1 VAISRLNRVK
11 VNQFTIILSGLVLL
25 TASCLVFLFIIKN
38 VYGNFNISE
47 ILPTSENLNHSL
59 SGKNYTVAILYSKY
73 TENLLP
79 QGNTWLNDNINTW
92 KTFLRSSK
100 VNYEV
105 INDQAIETGKHFKY
119 KILILPGSKSL
130 SDKEVS
136 QIKKYIEKG
145 GSVFAT
151 SGTCSYSD
159 NGKWRGWDFFSE
171 VFGLRFTKEIT
182 PEEFAKVHTL
192 RGGLP
197 LTAGIP
203 AGYQLKIATWD
214 RPMSC
219 EVLEPRTTQASFWY
233 NFKNE
238 GGLVREEIKKTAGI
252 AYGKYGNGRFV
263 WMGFELNS
271 VIGQQ
276 EDYIYFDRLFQ
287 NSLSWLT
294 YSPTAIIHDWPG
306 TYEAAAVITPALI
319 NNVNNI
325 YNLLP
330 ILKSEGVPATFFV
343 DPSLSEEYRSVL
355 DNLKYYGEV
364 GGIVDLGYMASVN
377 DTINKLLDYNTQF
390 IHVKQA
396 KYNFSKVSRLANN
409 GIIPLYGLYNE
420 NSLRAVINSGY
431 DYIFTDSL
439 TDRSVPKTVI
449 RGENK
454 IVSFTKTARDDYE
467 IIRNYGL
474 TNNDFQLY
482 TYEEDVDRLL
492 FERGLYILKLHT
504 DYQCQSQY
512 VDVIRNLIQYLK
524 SKKVWITSASAI
536 KNWWLSKSN
545 LEISTDARG
554 TRRIAVEISNPGN
567 EYVHDVIIQINLN
580 KDVKNLQISSD
591 IFGTKIPA
599 YTFDRKNQI
608 LTFTLKR
615 VAPGDSYSY
624 FIDFDNI
631 SIL

>member
-1 VAISRLNRVK
+1 MAISRLNRVK

-119 KILILPGSKSL
+119 KMLILPGSKSL

-171 VFGLRFTKEIT
+171 VFGLKFTKEIT

-306 TYEAAAVITPALI
+306 TYEAAAVITPALT

-420 NSLRAVINSGY
+420 NSLHAVINSGY

-439 TDRSVPKTVI
+439 TDRSVPKTII

-504 DYQCQSQY
+504 DYQCQPQY
-512 VDVIRNLIQYLK
+512 VDV
-524 SKKVWITSASAI
+524 V
-536 KNWWLSKSN
+536 
-545 LEISTDARG
+545 
-554 TRRIAVEISNPGN
+554 
-567 EYVHDVIIQINLN
+567 
-580 KDVKNLQISSD
+580 
-591 IFGTKIPA
+591 
-599 YTFDRKNQI
+599 
-608 LTFTLKR
+608 
-615 VAPGDSYSY
+615 
-624 FIDFDNI
+624 
-631 SIL
+631 

>member
-1 VAISRLNRVK
+1 MAISRLNRVK

-105 INDQAIETGKHFKY
+105 INDQAIETGKHYKY
-119 KILILPGSKSL
+119 KMLILPGSKSL

-171 VFGLRFTKEIT
+171 VFGLKFTKEIS

-203 AGYQLKIATWD
+203 AGYQLKSATWD

-219 EVLEPRTTQASFWY
+219 EVLEPRTTQVSFWY

-306 TYEAAAVITPALI
+306 TYEAAAVIAPALT

-504 DYQCQSQY
+504 DYQCQQQY
-512 VDVIRNLIQYLK
+512 VDVVRNLIQYLK
-524 SKKVWITSASAI
+524 SKKIWITSASTI
-536 KNWWLSKSN
+536 KNWWLSKSH
-545 LEISTDARG
+545 LEISTEAHG
-554 TRRIAVEISNPGN
+554 TRRIAVEISNPG
-567 EYVHDVIIQINLN
+567 
-580 KDVKNLQISSD
+580 
-591 IFGTKIPA
+591 
-599 YTFDRKNQI
+599 
-608 LTFTLKR
+608 
-615 VAPGDSYSY
+615 
-624 FIDFDNI
+624 
-631 SIL
+631 